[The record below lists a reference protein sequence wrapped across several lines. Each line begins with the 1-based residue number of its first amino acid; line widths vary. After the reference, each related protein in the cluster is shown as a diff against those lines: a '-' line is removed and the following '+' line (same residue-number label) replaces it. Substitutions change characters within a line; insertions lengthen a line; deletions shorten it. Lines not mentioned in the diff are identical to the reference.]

1 MRQIARKTGMSRGFV
16 GKWVKS
22 SVQDFTQDDR
32 GWMKGRR
39 RKWDKLIEQ
48 RIRWIHERLVADPG
62 RFFTGAT
69 VVAQEWR
76 QEYPNDP
83 VLPLRTIGQ
92 ILKDLGLT
100 DNRGKGRNKGAARYL
115 CYPEHTIYHQLGGR
129 VLEVDFIGPKYLR
142 GRSEPLSFIGFSFK
156 QEPRLRY
163 YKRVCGETADEFIT
177 YCGQFFKDF
186 ERPDYVKVD
195 NTGATIGSASG
206 KRNIS
211 RAMRFL
217 LERGVVPIFSVP
229 RKPFSQA
236 SIEGNNSVFSR
247 KFWNRIEFANVEEVD
262 EKLEWFN
269 TDSLRYL
276 EYTRPLHVR
285 RRNRVFVPR
294 VYFIR
299 QVRDSKKTKGFIDVL
314 HEEVLLP
321 VSYINYFMLA
331 EWNLQTESLAIYFE
345 KDLQAQLIKKIPF
358 AINERSKRK
367 SSKVLK
373 NSGLLSSCL

>member
-321 VSYINYFMLA
+321 VSYINYFTLA